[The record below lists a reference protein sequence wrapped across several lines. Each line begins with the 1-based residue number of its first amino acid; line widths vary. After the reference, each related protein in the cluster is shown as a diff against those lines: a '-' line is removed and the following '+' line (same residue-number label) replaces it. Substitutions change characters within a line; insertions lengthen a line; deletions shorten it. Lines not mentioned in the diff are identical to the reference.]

1 YLDVETTLDREWI
14 AAAAGSDAIM
24 HLTADELAELR
35 SDLDDVAARW
45 SARSDPDRPGA
56 AQVTMLHFGFRSDV

>member
-1 YLDVETTLDREWI
+1 VDVEPTLGRDWI

-35 SDLDDVAARW
+35 SNSTVSRPAGRRAATRTGQ
-45 SARSDPDRPGA
+45 ARPK
-56 AQVTMLHFGFRSDV
+56 